1 MTIRSQTDIVN
12 NINTDLADNNA
23 GLISAADVRENMKD
37 IAESINVIVG
47 SGNFDGSTPFTGSNV
62 RAKITSNQYGF
73 FIAESGIKF
82 PNNGNT
88 TQYVAYPGPGGIS
101 HTGIADLTV
110 GNPHTQYVHV
120 AGYNKLTGNFAAADK
135 WLNASGNVDLL
146 TSTMN
151 NHGIKFEYVSNDREV
166 IHVGSGVGVKGTSV
180 KFDIDNSNF
189 NSAKGI
195 AQAWIKFQGTS
206 GNIVVNSSYNV
217 SSIQQSGAGYY
228 VVYFNSGTFTD
239 SNYVAVGNSN
249 STTGSG
255 SPQDFDLNTVG
266 IVIRNKDYLTFVVR
280 NDNGEYV
287 NARVNDLVVFGNT
300 SGVTA
305 SSAPTIVNI

>member
-1 MTIRSQTDIVN
+1 MTIRSQSEIVN

-47 SGNFDGSTPFTGSNV
+47 SGNFDSTTPFTGSNV
-62 RAKITSNQYGF
+62 RAKITSNQYGL
-73 FIAESGIKF
+73 FIAESGIRF

-110 GNPHTQYVHV
+110 GNPHPQYLHA
-120 AGYNKLTGNFAAADK
+120 AGYNKLTGNFAASDK
-135 WLNASGNVDLL
+135 WLNASGNIDLL
-146 TSTMN
+146 NTTMN

-166 IHVGSGVGVKGTSV
+166 IHVGSGVGVNGTSL
-180 KFDIDNSNF
+180 KFDIDGSNF

-195 AQAWIKFQGTS
+195 AQAWVKFEGTS
-206 GNIVVNSSYNV
+206 GNLVVNSSYNV
-217 SSIQQSGAGYY
+217 SSIHHSGAGYY
-228 VVYFNSGTFTD
+228 VVYFNPGTFTT
-239 SNYVAVGNSN
+239 SNYVAVGHSN

-255 SPQDFDLNTVG
+255 SPQDFDINTVG
-266 IVIRNKDYLTFVVR
+266 LITRTKDYLTFVVR

-287 NARVNDLVVFGNT
+287 NARVNDLVVYGNA

-305 SSAPTIVNI
+305 SSSPTIVNL